1 MNERKQSGAAKKIEG
16 SITEAL
22 GKLTGDKMT
31 EDRGAA
37 KKLEG
42 EADQRAATDKQPGKK
57 VAV

>member
-1 MNERKQSGAAKKIEG
+1 MNERKQSRAAKKIEG

-42 EADQRAATDKQPGKK
+42 EADQRATTDKQPDKK
-57 VAV
+57 